1 MAESDEQGRNETKT
15 LDEESIV
22 TERVGRRSAVA
33 AIGGTL
39 LGGLALAIAAPAEE
53 AQAQT
58 DSDGGPNA
66 DAAGRG
72 RTGITDSDGG
82 RNADRAG

>member
-1 MAESDEQGRNETKT
+1 MDDKKT
-15 LDEESIV
+15 LEEENIETSA
-22 TERVGRRSAVA
+22 VGRRSAVA
-33 AIGGTL
+33 VIGGTL
-39 LGGLALAIAAPAEE
+39 LGGLALAAAGPAQK

-72 RTGITDSDGG
+72 RTGHTDSDSGH
-82 RNADRAG
+82 NADRAGHGRGR

>member
-1 MAESDEQGRNETKT
+1 MGQDKKT
-15 LDEESIV
+15 LDEESIE

-39 LGGLALAIAAPAEE
+39 LGGLALAAAAPAEKAS
-53 AQAQT
+53 AQS

-66 DAAGRG
+66 DPAGRG
-72 RTGITDSDGG
+72 RY
-82 RNADRAG
+82 

>member
-1 MAESDEQGRNETKT
+1 MSNEKKSLQDDNIETAQ
-15 LDEESIV
+15 
-22 TERVGRRSAVA
+22 VGRRSAVA

-39 LGGLALAIAAPAEE
+39 LGGLALAAAAPSGKAS
-53 AQAQT
+53 AQT

-72 RTGITDSDGG
+72 RTGQTDSDSGP
-82 RNADRAG
+82 NADRAGHGRGR